1 MCEAQFFPAYFGVV
15 YLLKSLNFVE
25 LNFLD
30 ISIEVHRKDFI
41 YMLLKGLSKSS
52 LWRFMFRRLV
62 GS

>member
-1 MCEAQFFPAYFGVV
+1 MYVAQFFPALLELF

-30 ISIEVHRKDFI
+30 ISIEVHRKDFQ

-52 LWRFMFRRLV
+52 LWR
-62 GS
+62 